1 MWGHCERALGAPSL
15 KRREGVA
22 GSLGQRLEASVTGKG
37 RGRASTKTYE
47 SHMSDLL
54 EIYRRAAGQYR
65 APCAPTRLPCD
76 CPVWPGPPC
85 HTEKPTRPQRT
96 CKLELAFRPM
106 QISPHFPNLP
116 SAPTPGSQGPA
127 LDSPH
132 RPPSWGLLTL
142 SSVPMTLTA
151 LGSSRQAFRAVGPG
165 WDLSDGQSGGGP
177 GETPVVRGIHS
188 PPMAHRSW
196 WVPGSSVRWC
206 LSGFDW
212 GLFYSSKQGVFYV

>member
-47 SHMSDLL
+47 SHVSDLL
-54 EIYRRAAGQYR
+54 EIYRRAAGQFR

-76 CPVWPGPPC
+76 RPVWPGPPC
-85 HTEKPTRPQRT
+85 HTEKPTWPQRT

-116 SAPTPGSQGPA
+116 PPQHLGPRVLPWTHPTGLRPGGAAHAFLCSHD
-127 LDSPH
+127 LD
-132 RPPSWGLLTL
+132 
-142 SSVPMTLTA
+142 
-151 LGSSRQAFRAVGPG
+151 GSGEPKAGISRSGPG
-165 WDLSDGQSGGGP
+165 L
-177 GETPVVRGIHS
+177 
-188 PPMAHRSW
+188 
-196 WVPGSSVRWC
+196 
-206 LSGFDW
+206 GF
-212 GLFYSSKQGVFYV
+212 V